1 MDEQPE
7 SIPAHEDAPAVRGRP
22 FPPGHS
28 GNRNGRP
35 KGARNKNTVR
45 LEELLA
51 EHGEAIL
58 LKFVEQALD
67 GDRGALRQAIGK
79 LIPQLRSRPIEFE
92 LPLIENRQDAASAV
106 SLVLQQCT
114 TGVLT
119 LDDASKLLSIV
130 K

>member
-1 MDEQPE
+1 
-7 SIPAHEDAPAVRGRP
+7 
-22 FPPGHS
+22 
-28 GNRNGRP
+28 
-35 KGARNKNTVR
+35 